1 MKMIWNR
8 RRSNPNTILYAILA
22 GAGAGLVV
30 GMIMA
35 PKSGEDMRNDIGAAV
50 DDYLDSARERAES
63 LRSSAANLA
72 GRGLKE
78 VQRTKDMIADKVRDA
93 VSKGEDQAHA
103 AIERTADA
111 VNSGARKGHKAAS
124 EAASEARSAANA

>member
-1 MKMIWNR
+1 VNMIWNR
-8 RRSNPNTILYAILA
+8 RRTNPNTILYAILA

-35 PKSGEDMRNDIGAAV
+35 PKSGEDLRSDIGSAV
-50 DDYLDSARERAES
+50 DEYLESARERAGS
-63 LRSSAANLA
+63 LKSSATNLA

-93 VSKGEDQAHA
+93 VGKGEDEAHE
-103 AIERTADA
+103 AIDRTADA
-111 VNSGARKGHKAAS
+111 VNSGARKGNKAVR
-124 EAASEARSAANA
+124 EAASEARG